1 MANTYTSLHYHLI
14 FSTKN
19 REPWIAQAIGQ
30 RIWSFIGG
38 SARPSDDCATGGWC
52 RRPHSRFDYGAA
64 DYRTVPD
71 CAVAERCIIEM
82 DS

>member
-38 SARPSDDCATGGWC
+38 QPKQNSWNTAGAR
-52 RRPHSRFDYGAA
+52 F
-64 DYRTVPD
+64 
-71 CAVAERCIIEM
+71 
-82 DS
+82 